1 MKDLV
6 DAIAE
11 ESHLQN
17 DNPQKKLYPWHMF
30 SGGQATKSLILIFAW
45 ITSCISFY
53 ALSLNSA
60 DLKGNIFESF
70 FYARSSAWGTIF
82 VYLTLLTM
90 GNYIQNWNWG
100 RTKSLI
106 LSHFV
111 LGCSCIILAYI
122 PKKNEKAVLGVYMIG
137 SIFASV
143 SKYIMYVPSIFY
155 GPKSFTFTYKY
166 TYQSNGVCTSTS
178 FNAKPLLFMS

>member
-1 MKDLV
+1 MNLAHIPKTGKNLKV
-6 DAIAE
+6 LEKNNSKLLSKIIF
-11 ESHLQN
+11 
-17 DNPQKKLYPWHMF
+17 QKVSEINLYRSF
-30 SGGQATKSLILIFAW
+30 LIQ
-45 ITSCISFY
+45 
-53 ALSLNSA
+53 
-60 DLKGNIFESF
+60 SF

-143 SKYIMYVPSIFY
+143 SKYIKYFISFLNHIIY
-155 GPKSFTFTYKY
+155 GPKSFIQILIDGRYLH
-166 TYQSNGVCTSTS
+166 QDIH
-178 FNAKPLLFMS
+178 

>member
-1 MKDLV
+1 
-6 DAIAE
+6 
-11 ESHLQN
+11 
-17 DNPQKKLYPWHMF
+17 MF

-90 GNYIQNWNWG
+90 GNYIQIWNWG

-143 SKYIMYVPSIFY
+143 SKYIKYFISFLNHIIYQISPSRHTLNSFY
-155 GPKSFTFTYKY
+155 ICICHRDFENI
-166 TYQSNGVCTSTS
+166 SN
-178 FNAKPLLFMS
+178 FLF

>member
-6 DAIAE
+6 HAISD
-11 ESHLQN
+11 ESHLQD

-30 SGGQATKSLILIFAW
+30 SGGQATKSVILIFAW

-60 DLKGNIFESF
+60 DLKGNIFENF
-70 FYARSSAWGTIF
+70 IIARSSAWGTIF

-90 GNYIQNWNWG
+90 GNYIQNWKWG

-111 LGCSCIILAYI
+111 LGSSCIILAFI
-122 PKKNEKAVLGVYMIG
+122 PKEMEHAVLVIYFIAILATGV
-137 SIFASV
+137 SE
-143 SKYIMYVPSIFY
+143 
-155 GPKSFTFTYKY
+155 
-166 TYQSNGVCTSTS
+166 
-178 FNAKPLLFMS
+178 